1 MVAQIAT
8 AANEQTSAVED
19 INRGVA
25 HISEIT
31 QQSEATAEES
41 SATCKDLQSLA
52 EDLERLM
59 SRFKLEADIWERRRA
74 A

>member
-8 AANEQTSAVED
+8 AANQQTGAVGE
-19 INRGVA
+19 INRSVA

-31 QQSEATAEES
+31 QRSEATAEES
-41 SATCKDLQSLA
+41 SATCKDLLNLA
-52 EDLERLM
+52 KDLEQLM
-59 SRFKLEADIWERRRA
+59 SRFKLEADDRQWRRA